1 MIGGILYQAF
11 PMWLSV
17 PLPWGG
23 YAMDADIEIS
33 LSVHLILYILFLS
46 QIPRLRMRVRIKP
59 GGFVHSFDEI
69 VCHICIGISFV

>member
-23 YAMDADIEIS
+23 LRDGRRYRNLTLRSSHPVYPVPLADRATA
-33 LSVHLILYILFLS
+33 VA
-46 QIPRLRMRVRIKP
+46 V
-59 GGFVHSFDEI
+59 
-69 VCHICIGISFV
+69 

>member
-46 QIPRLRMRVRIKP
+46 QIARLRWQSKNKRGHILANAAT
-59 GGFVHSFDEI
+59 FVYK
-69 VCHICIGISFV
+69 CLKNAAL